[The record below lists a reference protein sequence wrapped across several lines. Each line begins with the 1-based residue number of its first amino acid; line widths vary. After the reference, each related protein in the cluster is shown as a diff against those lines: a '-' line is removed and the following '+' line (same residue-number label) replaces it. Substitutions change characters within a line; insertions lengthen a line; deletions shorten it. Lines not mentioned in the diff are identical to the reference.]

1 VLLPAC
7 LPARLPACLPHLP
20 NRALTHPP
28 PLSSPPSLALPPPCS
43 LPPASD
49 PLLQH
54 NHNERRSTQTRL
66 RTSCPWC
73 SRASLLPCAAP
84 SGRPQ
89 VTHALGGRRRLRQAG
104 KRGLPAAGLLQREP
118 LQASGRLT
126 SSCPAKP
133 RAVCRSWL
141 TPNTHYACFSC
152 PAPGVTR
159 CLPAPAGR
167 SSASTSKSSLAP
179 PGVALPSLFDKLV

>member
-1 VLLPAC
+1 MLLPAC
-7 LPARLPACLPHLP
+7 LPARPPACLPACPTYPTERLP
-20 NRALTHPP
+20 TRLP
-28 PLSSPPSLALPPPCS
+28 SPPRRPLPSPRLAPCPLPRIRFCNTITMSAGVHRPDCG
-43 LPPASD
+43 LHARGA
-49 PLLQH
+49 QEH
-54 NHNERRSTQTRL
+54 
-66 RTSCPWC
+66 
-73 SRASLLPCAAP
+73 LPCAAP

-104 KRGLPAAGLLQREP
+104 KRGLPAAGLLQR
-118 LQASGRLT
+118 T

-141 TPNTHYACFSC
+141 APNTHYACFSC
-152 PAPGVTR
+152 PAPEVTR